1 MLALQQRITKRKSI
15 NFNNM
20 KKIYLTLM
28 CATGLLMLVACGSKG
43 SDKENPEKENAEAV
57 EESSETAEAEEA
69 AADADVWSDPAK
81 VEELDLNALYASGDF
96 KTGTTVIFEDDQH
109 KETAGQIPS
118 QWDVKSG
125 TAEVGEAEGGKY
137 ISASGGD
144 CHLFPLVNNGSNAYL
159 PEKFAAE
166 FQFLFGKD
174 AWYHVYLFDSE
185 ENEVAN
191 ITFTPTLIEWNAA
204 KTDDNWIHGDL
215 DELDKVFSKT
225 KWNHFGLTFD
235 NGNLK
240 IFLNGKRV
248 TNLGNIKSCGH
259 LMINCAES
267 DGKSHFI
274 KNIKIS
280 K

>member
-1 MLALQQRITKRKSI
+1 MLALQQRITKHKSI

-57 EESSETAEAEEA
+57 EESAETAEAEEA

-137 ISASGGD
+137 ICASGGD

-191 ITFTPTLIEWNAA
+191 TTFTPTLIEWNAA

-259 LMINCAES
+259 LMINCTES

>member
-1 MLALQQRITKRKSI
+1 MLALQQRITKHKSI

-137 ISASGGD
+137 ICASGGD

-174 AWYHVYLFDSE
+174 VWYHVYLFDSE

-248 TNLGNIKSCGH
+248 TNLANIKSCGH
-259 LMINCAES
+259 LMINCQEA

>member
-1 MLALQQRITKRKSI
+1 MLALQQRITKHKSI

-166 FQFLFGKD
+166 FQFLFGKE

-259 LMINCAES
+259 LMINCTES

>member
-1 MLALQQRITKRKSI
+1 MLALQQRITKHKSI

-137 ISASGGD
+137 ICASGGD

>member
-1 MLALQQRITKRKSI
+1 MLALQQRITKHKSI

-166 FQFLFGKD
+166 FQFLFGKE
-174 AWYHVYLFDSE
+174 AWYHVYLFDAE

-259 LMINCAES
+259 LMINCQEA

>member
-137 ISASGGD
+137 ICASGGD

-174 AWYHVYLFDSE
+174 VWYHVYLFDSE

-248 TNLGNIKSCGH
+248 TNLANIKSCGH
-259 LMINCAES
+259 LMINCQEA